1 MPALYLS
8 NNSVTITGWINPSG
22 FQTGW
27 AGVVFCRG
35 GTTVSGVNF
44 GPGSPANELR
54 YTWNNDRFYIS
65 THLIVPTNQWSFFAL
80 VVTPAG
86 ATVYLGTNGVLNSY
100 ADTNSLSSTAFDAPL
115 LLGEDSSSGGR
126 YYVGLLDEV
135 AIFKQSLLPAQVRQ
149 LYSNALVAPPPVTA
163 FQQWQMQ
170 YFGCT
175 NCPQAAPDA
184 DPLGKGMS
192 NTNQFLAGLNPTNP
206 SSVFRITSVVADSN
220 NNVLIIWSTA
230 GVRTNAVQASSGDV
244 DGNYSNNF
252 ADISSPPHI
261 IIPVSGDVTT
271 NYLNVGGATN
281 SPSRYY
287 RIRLVP

>member
-8 NNSVTITGWINPSG
+8 NNTVTIAGWINPSG

-35 GTTVSGVNF
+35 GNTVSGVNF
-44 GPGSPANELR
+44 GPSSPANELR

-100 ADTNSLSSTAFDAPL
+100 TDTNSLSSTAFDAPL

-126 YYVGLLDEV
+126 YYVGLLDDV
-135 AIFKQSLLPAQVRQ
+135 AIFKQSLLPAQIRQ

-175 NCPQAAPDA
+175 NCPQAAPTD
-184 DPLGKGMS
+184 DFDGTGQNNLFKYV
-192 NTNQFLAGLNPTNP
+192 AGLNPTNP
-206 SSVFRITSVVADSN
+206 ASVFVLKIASVPGLPSQKN
-220 NNVLIIWSTA
+220 LIFNPLATGRTYTTQFKTLLVGQDYTA
-230 GVRTNAVQASSGDV
+230 LTGIG
-244 DGNYSNNF
+244 G
-252 ADISSPPHI
+252 P
-261 IIPVSGDVTT
+261 TT
-271 NYLNVGGATN
+271 NGNQVTVTDLNATEAN
-281 SPSRYY
+281 KFY
-287 RIRLVP
+287 RIDITYP